1 MSWVNQPYRPTRRVK
16 VTDTVDNL
24 MDGIPGGLAE
34 ASLGDTS
41 SLGTDDT
48 PEGETHVTSSS
59 TSEIPD
65 NPKEAEK
72 GYLRQADY
80 TRKTQEVAEL
90 RRELQAELT
99 QAKELRSLMLQG
111 NQGAPQAEQPAVE
124 AVELPDPKVDA
135 KGYIEGY
142 IAQRVK
148 AGVQD
153 ALENSGLKG
162 LRDEVSPLL
171 QRERLGSEY
180 QKFMADSPELDHTA
194 LSSKAGALID
204 ADPALTQLASSDP
217 RLAIRLATQLAQ
229 ARVDVDRAK
238 KKNASRREAAP
249 LAARNASTVNGSTAS
264 TIDDAFRLALQQ
276 QGVEPGF

>member
-1 MSWVNQPYRPTRRVK
+1 M
-16 VTDTVDNL
+16 TDTVDNL

>member
-1 MSWVNQPYRPTRRVK
+1 MN
-16 VTDTVDNL
+16 DTVDTP
-24 MDGIPGGLAE
+24 MDGIPGGLSE
-34 ASLGDTS
+34 ASLGGTPQI
-41 SLGTDDT
+41 GTDDT
-48 PEGETHVTSSS
+48 PTEETHVASSS
-59 TSEIPD
+59 TTQTPD
-65 NPKEAEK
+65 DPEEAQK

-90 RRELQAELT
+90 RRELHAELEKA
-99 QAKELRSLMLQG
+99 QELRSLMLQG
-111 NQGAPQAEQPAVE
+111 GQGSPQAATPVEE

-148 AGVQD
+148 AGVKE
-153 ALENSGLKG
+153 ALDTTGLSG
-162 LRDEVSPLL
+162 LRDEVAPLI

-180 QKFMADSPELDHTA
+180 QQFMADSPELDHTA

-204 ADPALTQLASSDP
+204 ADPALAQLASSDP

-238 KKNASRREAAP
+238 QKNASRREAAP
-249 LAARNASTVNGSTAS
+249 LAARNASTVSGANAA

-276 QGVEPGF
+276 QGIEPGF